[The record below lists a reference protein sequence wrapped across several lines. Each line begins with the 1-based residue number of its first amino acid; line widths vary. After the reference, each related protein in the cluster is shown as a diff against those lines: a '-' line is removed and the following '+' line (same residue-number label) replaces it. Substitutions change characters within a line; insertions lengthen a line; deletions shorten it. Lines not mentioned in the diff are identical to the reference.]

1 MNLEMEGSSLIELAI
16 ATVGG
21 LAAVGM
27 IILKFALRGFEA
39 QQAATRELIEERF
52 QWAEQQRQEARS
64 HWEEH
69 FAALRKDDDRL
80 SARISQIEHRVSQIE
95 RHLHS
100 IRMDTDK

>member
-1 MNLEMEGSSLIELAI
+1 MTLDDGHFIELAI

-21 LAAVGM
+21 LAAVGLVV
-27 IILKFALRGFEA
+27 LKFALRGLET

-52 QWAEQQRQEARS
+52 AWAERQRQEARE
-64 HWEEH
+64 HWETH
-69 FAALRKDDDRL
+69 FAELRKDDDRL
-80 SARISQIEHRVSQIE
+80 SARIIQIEHRVSQIE